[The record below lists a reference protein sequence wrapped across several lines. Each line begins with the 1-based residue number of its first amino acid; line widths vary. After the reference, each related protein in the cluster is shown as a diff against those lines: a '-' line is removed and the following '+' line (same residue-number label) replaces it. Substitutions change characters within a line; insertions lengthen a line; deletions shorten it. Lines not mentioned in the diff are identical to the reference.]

1 MAIFLALT
9 TCFVLVPLGA
19 FVVDIGM
26 QRVGRSDAQ
35 AMADTSAMDM
45 GRLLASGGVPT
56 DALAKAAAQRSAGA
70 VGDSLTV
77 SVHLGT
83 INSANFAS
91 AQAPVGQ
98 GRGCGSTTYDSYFS
112 SASAGDA
119 TAVLVVVKTRV
130 GYSIHTGSGWV
141 CRSALAK
148 AAPIACFKLGSYAAA
163 VHSGDSTV
171 LGPLLGALGSGI
183 DTSVLSYQGLANTQ
197 LSLQGL
203 ATSLSAGS
211 PTELLGTTVTLNNFY
226 VAVVDALRAQGD
238 TADANVLDALR
249 VHLSA
254 ISAATPV
261 KVSDLLSLTSTDN
274 SALTGTVNALDL
286 VTGAATIADG
296 TSFIS
301 VPGLNVN
308 LAGITQATTKL
319 KVVEPPKIGCGRPN
333 SSTATADTAQ
343 TQLDITASVLGGLP
357 KVLGLGVSAGP
368 IDIQVDA
375 AQAHGQLTG
384 VDCSST
390 PKSMTVAVT
399 PSLLPATITIPITVS
414 APLLGSLNL
423 TAVVTTVPTSPS
435 STTVTL
441 KVPDNLYT
449 PVSTGTGNL
458 NVNSTNA
465 TITANGSTGLLGLLG
480 ITLSALINAL
490 NTSIVSTLESTLIT
504 PLLNSVSALLQTA
517 LGTSLAGAD
526 AFAESI
532 SCANPALAG

>member
-19 FVVDIGM
+19 LVVDIGV

-45 GRLLASGGVPT
+45 ARLLASGGVPT
-56 DALAKAAAQRSAGA
+56 DALAKQAAERSTGA
-70 VGDSLTV
+70 VGGSLTV
-77 SVHLGT
+77 AVHLGT
-83 INSANFAS
+83 IDSASFAS
-91 AQAPVGQ
+91 AQVPIGQ
-98 GRGCGSTTYDSYFS
+98 ARGCGSTTYDDYFG
-112 SASAGDA
+112 SATAGDA
-119 TAVLVVVKTRV
+119 TAVLVVVRTLV
-130 GYSIHTGSGWV
+130 DYSIHSGSGWV

-163 VHSGDSTV
+163 VHSGNSTV

-183 DTSVLSYQGLANTQ
+183 DTSVVSYQGLASTQ

-203 ATSLSAGS
+203 ATSLSAGT
-211 PTELLGTTVTLNNFY
+211 PTELLGTSVTLNDFY
-226 VAVVDALRAQGD
+226 VAVIGALKAQGD

-249 VHLSA
+249 IHLSA
-254 ISAATPV
+254 ISSNTPV
-261 KVSDLLSLTSTDN
+261 KVSDLLNLTSTDN
-274 SALTGTVNALDL
+274 TALSGTINALDL

-296 TSFIS
+296 SSFIS
-301 VPGLNVN
+301 VPGLNVS

-319 KVVEPPKIGCGRPN
+319 KVIDSAKIGCGRPN
-333 SSTATADTAQ
+333 SAAAAADTAQ
-343 TQLDITASVLGGLP
+343 TQLEITASVLSGLP

-368 IDIQVDA
+368 IVINVDA

-384 VDCSST
+384 VDCSTT

-414 APLLGSLNL
+414 GGLLGSLNL
-423 TAVVTTVPTSPS
+423 TAVVTTVPASPS
-435 STTVTL
+435 STTLTL
-441 KVPDNLYT
+441 KVPDNLYS
-449 PVSTGTGNL
+449 PISTGTGNL

-465 TITANGSTGLLGLLG
+465 VITANGSTGLLGLIG
-480 ITLSALINAL
+480 ITLAGLVSAL
-490 NTSIVSTLESTLIT
+490 NTSIVSTLESTLVT
-504 PLLNSVSALLQTA
+504 PVLDSVSSLLQTA

-532 SCANPALAG
+532 GCSNPTLAG